1 MGRFYPLVRGVD
13 KQIFRVVILLKE
25 RGGKRVGGKELG
37 VRGIE
42 MGEWKENDGKK

>member
-1 MGRFYPLVRGVD
+1 MAFYPLVRGVD

-25 RGGKRVGGKELG
+25 RGGKMVFGNMLG

-42 MGEWKENDGKK
+42 MGELKEKDGKK